1 MNRKYNINNLEDLH
15 LQVRLLKSEYTA
27 KGEALAGDS
36 KAYLHQFTLS
46 GFIKKYATPS
56 AFLKIDDKFNISS
69 KVLSMALPLV
79 MNSTFFKGSGLVTKA
94 LVGLASGKLGKSLD
108 AEHLSAIFNSVRGW
122 FSKSEKT
129 KEKPPLEVDYGIPP
143 DSETY

>member
-15 LQVRLLKSEYTA
+15 LQVRLLKSEYTS
-27 KGEALAGDS
+27 KGEALVGDS
-36 KAYLHQFTLS
+36 KKYFHQFTLS

-108 AEHLSAIFNSVRGW
+108 AEHLSAIFNSVTGW
-122 FSKSEKT
+122 FSKSKKT